1 MTTAGKS
8 NPGWFDDWPRRL
20 FLAVAMLTGGLG
32 GVLLLDRLFP
42 PPLTRL
48 ADLSVTVVDRSG
60 APLKV
65 FAVIYMPLPG
75 AKP

>member
-1 MTTAGKS
+1 
-8 NPGWFDDWPRRL
+8 
-20 FLAVAMLTGGLG
+20 
-32 GVLLLDRLFP
+32 LLDRLFP